1 MAGDII
7 SSDCKYEQRVLS
19 TLDRLDIVYQKNKQ
33 QFKYDKTGRKERCL
47 IHEFVCQAVEYHP
60 GI

>member
-19 TLDRLDIVYQKNKQ
+19 TLDRLDIVKKNKQ
-33 QFKYDKTGRKERCL
+33 QFKYDKTGRKEKMS
-47 IHEFVCQAVEYHP
+47 HT
-60 GI
+60 